1 MSGSAQPFVFGV
13 FASGK
18 HDFSKS
24 ARDAVILIEG
34 LGIEG
39 DAHLGITV
47 QHLYDA
53 RRDPTRPNFRQVHLI
68 QAELLDEVNGKGFR
82 VQPGDMGENIST
94 RGIDLLGLPTG
105 TRLHLGPAAVIE
117 VTGLRNPC
125 RQIDKFQKG
134 LQAAVNAKA
143 AGGGTIRRAGVMSV
157 ILKGGVVRPN
167 DAIAVEW
174 PDGPCFPL
182 RPV

>member
-1 MSGSAQPFVFGV
+1 MTAPFVLGV
-13 FASGK
+13 FANGR
-18 HDFSKS
+18 HDFSKPPCDS
-24 ARDAVILIEG
+24 VTLIEG
-34 LGIEG
+34 LGIAG
-39 DAHLGITV
+39 DAHFGAVV

-53 RRDPTRPNFRQVHLI
+53 RRDPTRPNYRQVHLI

-82 VQPGDMGENIST
+82 VQPGELGENVST
-94 RGIDLLGLPTG
+94 RGIDLLALPTG
-105 TRLHLGPAAVIE
+105 TKLYLGPAAVIE
-117 VTGLRNPC
+117 LTGLRNPC
-125 RQIDKFQKG
+125 HQIDKFQKG

-167 DAIAVEW
+167 DAIIIEP
-174 PDGPCFPL
+174 PDGPHEPL